1 MQDKKK
7 KWWVLVH
14 SDTALR
20 NGVIEVNINTQQP
33 NNYARITAAIATQA
47 AARLAPLLAPI
58 AAKTLNQDQMKEYVL
73 NVIMTSRDYL
83 NI

>member
-1 MQDKKK
+1 VQDKKK

-33 NNYARITAAIATQA
+33 NNDARITTAIATQA
-47 AARLAPLLAPI
+47 AARLAFSANSSVNFGYKP
-58 AAKTLNQDQMKEYVL
+58 
-73 NVIMTSRDYL
+73 
-83 NI
+83 